1 MRIMNR
7 TRGTLLGTNVRLADT
22 WWLRLRGFLFRPEPR
37 PGEGI
42 LLAPCDAVHTWGMT
56 FALDVIFLDGS
67 GQVVRV
73 SESLPPR
80 RMCGRVQGAKYVLEV
95 PAGTVHATG
104 TVVGDAF
111 SWTRVPALAPRLLEV
126 S

>member
-22 WWLRLRGFLFRPEPR
+22 WWRRLRGFLFRPEPR

-42 LLAPCDAVHTWGMT
+42 LLAPCDAIHTWGMT
-56 FALDVIFLDGS
+56 FPLDVIFLDGS
-67 GQVVRV
+67 GQVLKIT
-73 SESLPPR
+73 EDLPPR
-80 RMCGRVQGAKYVLEV
+80 RMCGRVHGAKYVLEV
-95 PAGTVHATG
+95 PAGTIRATG
-104 TVVGDAF
+104 TLVGDAF
-111 SWTRVPALAPRLLEV
+111 SWTRVPELAPRLLEV